1 MTVKELILELQQH
14 PQDMDVYFRST
25 SDFEYEMVN
34 ISYQET
40 INFKETPRGVTMAE
54 EKVVVLDE
62 KY

>member
-1 MTVKELILELQQH
+1 
-14 PQDMDVYFRST
+14 MDVYFRST